1 MKKNITFNSKHIQWF
16 LFLCLSFSI
25 TFCMFLLSSCSDD
38 DHEEVNNQAHYQDVP
53 ASLLT
58 DAKKLEMVRSIQD
71 LKDGRFFYLDYTED
85 YKLSTIS
92 GYNLTDNTQLIGAV
106 LKTLCDKTP
115 SWLKARVKLDAGCSA
130 FAVTTPD
137 TGDYL
142 MGRNFDYSHDNEP
155 IAAALVRT
163 APEGGLKS
171 ISMVDAYW
179 IGYRQDLWHY
189 ILYNKEQ
196 FEKHKTSAS
205 IYQASIDEINVRLAK
220 LAKDCERYRNL
231 VEKKAA
237 TPIQLEQLE
246 VEYAATRKKLE
257 GVKKQQAAAYKGV
270 NEVTTRKQNVAASI
284 ERAEAAVEMAK
295 LNLSYCVV
303 VAPCDGKLG
312 RRSIEEGQ
320 MVNAG
325 TTITYIIPTNNKWVI
340 ANYKETQIE
349 NLYVGQKVRMTV
361 DAISNKEF
369 EGTVTAI
376 SGATGSKYSLVPTD
390 NSAGNFVK
398 IQQRVP
404 VRIDF
409 NNLSKEDNEHLAAGM
424 MVVVKAER
432 K

>member
-1 MKKNITFNSKHIQWF
+1 MEQNENNKIETAREENAEATQKSHEDNAATTQTSHEEMQKKLKKQRIRQIIASLIGVAILVFGLWKIVC
-16 LFLCLSFSI
+16 LFLDYNANETSNDAQVEQYISPVNLRASGYIAKVCFKE
-25 TFCMFLLSSCSDD
+25 
-38 DHEEVNNQAHYQDVP
+38 HEEVHKGDT
-53 ASLLT
+53 LLILDDREYRIRLMEAEAALK
-58 DAKKLEMVRSIQD
+58 DAKAGANVID
-71 LKDGRFFYLDYTED
+71 A
-85 YKLSTIS
+85 
-92 GYNLTDNTQLIGAV
+92 TQQ
-106 LKTLCDKTP
+106 
-115 SWLKARVKLDAGCSA
+115 
-130 FAVTTPD
+130 TT
-137 TGDYL
+137 
-142 MGRNFDYSHDNEP
+142 
-155 IAAALVRT
+155 
-163 APEGGLKS
+163 
-171 ISMVDAYW
+171 
-179 IGYRQDLWHY
+179 Q
-189 ILYNKEQ
+189 
-196 FEKHKTSAS
+196 TSATVFS
-205 IYQASIDEINVRLAK
+205 ASIDEIEVRLAK

-246 VEYAATRKKLE
+246 VEYAATKKKLE
-257 GVKKQQAAAYKGV
+257 SVKRQQAAAYKGV
-270 NEVTTRKQNVAASI
+270 NEVVTRKQNVAAAI

-325 TTITYIIPTNNKWVI
+325 TTITYILPNAQKWVI
-340 ANYKETQIE
+340 ANYKETQVE

-409 NNLSKEDNEHLAAGM
+409 TNLSKEDNARLAAGM
-424 MVVVKAER
+424 MVIVKAER
-432 K
+432 KSK

>member
-1 MKKNITFNSKHIQWF
+1 MSKIVILGAGESGAGAAVLAKKEGFEVFVSDMSKIKDNYKK
-16 LFLCLSFSI
+16 L
-25 TFCMFLLSSCSDD
+25 MD
-38 DHEEVNNQAHYQDVP
+38 DHNIEWEEGHHTEEKILDADEVIKSPGIPKEAPMVQKLMAKGTPIISEIEFAGRY
-53 ASLLT
+53 T
-58 DAKKLEMVRSIQD
+58 DAKMICITGSNGKTTTTSLIYHIIKSAGYDVGLAGNIGKSLALQVAETPHKYYVIELSSFQ
-71 LKDGRFFYLDYTED
+71 LDNMYEFRANVID
-85 YKLSTIS
+85 A
-92 GYNLTDNTQLIGAV
+92 TQQ
-106 LKTLCDKTP
+106 
-115 SWLKARVKLDAGCSA
+115 
-130 FAVTTPD
+130 TT
-137 TGDYL
+137 
-142 MGRNFDYSHDNEP
+142 
-155 IAAALVRT
+155 
-163 APEGGLKS
+163 
-171 ISMVDAYW
+171 
-179 IGYRQDLWHY
+179 Q
-189 ILYNKEQ
+189 
-196 FEKHKTSAS
+196 TSATVYS
-205 IYQASIDEINVRLAK
+205 ASIDEIEVRLAK

-246 VEYAATRKKLE
+246 VEYAATKKKLE
-257 GVKKQQAAAYKGV
+257 SVKRQQAAAYKGV
-270 NEVTTRKQNVAASI
+270 NEVVTRKQNVAAAI

-325 TTITYIIPTNNKWVI
+325 TTITYILPNAQKWVI
-340 ANYKETQIE
+340 ANYKETQVE

-409 NNLSKEDNEHLAAGM
+409 TNLSKEDNARLAAGM
-424 MVVVKAER
+424 MVIVKAER
-432 K
+432 NKK